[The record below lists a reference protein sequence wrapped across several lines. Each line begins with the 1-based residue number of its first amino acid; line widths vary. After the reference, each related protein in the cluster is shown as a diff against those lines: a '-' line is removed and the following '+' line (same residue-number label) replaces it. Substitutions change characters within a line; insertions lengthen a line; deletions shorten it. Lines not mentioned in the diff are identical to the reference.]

1 MHYLMIVLVLLVSII
16 SAVTDIK
23 SGKIYNRLLLPFS
36 VLGLVFLVLYFTKN
50 QELASYLINLFI
62 GSLLSIVLYKSKVWG
77 AGDSKLWI
85 FICAFLPFLIFDYN
99 TYILYPSMYIFIYT
113 FLFAYIYVI
122 SDTLLQLLRK
132 RQFKAIT
139 FSKKGLTKDRILIF
153 ISVYFMISIVYGL
166 LTLLLEEYFIYNR
179 LWISIFVILLLNSK
193 INFYIERFK
202 RYYFAIL
209 ATVYILVLALQ
220 VNLFDS
226 PVSVNY
232 HLGPIIV
239 WLVVIT
245 IRLISSDFN
254 YDEINTKDV
263 VAGMVLSKSSVANF
277 TRSRIKGLPLYTD
290 ESTKFRITE
299 PQAAAIKKWENSKY
313 GNETIVVVRHIPFAI
328 FISLGLIL
336 FLALNWGL
344 IING

>member
-1 MHYLMIVLVLLVSII
+1 MHHLMVVLVLLVSTI

-23 SGKIYNRLLLPFS
+23 RGKIYNKLLLPFS
-36 VLGLVFLVLYFTKN
+36 VLGLVFLLLYFSKN
-50 QELASYLINLFI
+50 PELASYLINLLI
-62 GSLLSIVLYKSKVWG
+62 GSLLSIVLYKCKVWG

-85 FICAFLPFLIFDYN
+85 FICAFLPFSLFDYN
-99 TYILYPSMYIFIYT
+99 PYVLYPSMYIFIYT

-122 SDTLLQLLRK
+122 LDTLLQLVGKRK
-132 RQFKAIT
+132 FKAIT
-139 FSKKGLTKDRILIF
+139 FSKKSLSKDRILIF

-166 LTLLLEEYFIYNR
+166 LTLFFQEYFIFNR
-179 LWISIFVILLLNSK
+179 LWISIFVILLINSK
-193 INFYIERFK
+193 IDFYIEYFK

-220 VNLFDS
+220 VNFFDS

-232 HLGPIIV
+232 HLGPIVV
-239 WLVVIT
+239 WCVVIT

-254 YDEINTKDV
+254 YDGIKTKDV
-263 VAGMVLSKSSVANF
+263 VAGMVLSKSTVANF
-277 TRSRIKGLPLYTD
+277 TRSRVKGLPLYTD

-299 PQAAAIKKWENSKY
+299 SQASAIRKWENSKY
-313 GNETIVVVRHIPFAI
+313 GNATIVVVRHIPFAI
-328 FISLGLIL
+328 FITLGLIL
-336 FLALNWGL
+336 FLALNVGL